1 MQQQCSFNAEIW
13 QVTQNNP
20 HTCVRAE
27 HSTYLTALS
36 TEASFSPL
44 SGCRGRCL
52 FFASFSIVLLSSRR
66 STCVPTI
73 RKGVRGQWCE
83 ISGTHCR
90 RWSTHHFH
98 GISRYFYFSSDHLR
112 LNAVQPSPV
121 AAYAFYLWSVELQ
134 VIKRLQRF
142 RPNKNV
148 TVFELFNVDPCED
161 IFYTTEINS

>member
-1 MQQQCSFNAEIW
+1 MQRCDKSFKT
-13 QVTQNNP
+13 V

-36 TEASFSPL
+36 IEASFSPL

-52 FFASFSIVLLSSRR
+52 FFASFSMVLLSSRR

-90 RWSTHHFH
+90 ERSSYHFEC
-98 GISRYFYFSSDHLR
+98 ITF
-112 LNAVQPSPV
+112 
-121 AAYAFYLWSVELQ
+121 
-134 VIKRLQRF
+134 
-142 RPNKNV
+142 
-148 TVFELFNVDPCED
+148 
-161 IFYTTEINS
+161 IFQLTTECKGLMQSVAHTTNILHQKMHQIVHLS